1 MAIAFLFEL
10 PDMSPE
16 QSAAI
21 IREMDLGGKPP
32 AGQIL
37 HIEGPMEGGG
47 TRGVDVW
54 ESREAL
60 EEFVRERL
68 GPIAQRM
75 GIALP
80 EPTVWP
86 VTPILK

>member
-10 PDMSPE
+10 PDMSSE

-21 IREMDLGGKPP
+21 VRELDLGGKPP

-37 HIEGPMEGGG
+37 HVEGPMEGGG

-54 ESREAL
+54 ESQEAL
-60 EEFVRERL
+60 EDFVRERL
-68 GPIAQRM
+68 GPIMQRM
-75 GIALP
+75 GIALT
-80 EPTVWP
+80 EPTIWP
-86 VTPILK
+86 VTTILK